1 MGLGGRQGVQ
11 AAPNKVRFLWLTS
24 PLAGPTWVTHEHSAK
39 PTFQNS
45 SPAFESSLHWTPS
58 LWTGLSIFGS
68 LQLARCLLNWEL
80 SSGENLLSTKM
91 AELLRMRMLSSYLA
105 ASSRSSTKLP
115 LCCPE
120 LWFGA
125 RLLSHWH
132 IYGGRPIGI
141 KDAQSFSWPNNL
153 IRANLKSRSIID
165 NRLLFYPAFNEIRH
179 HTNKTCNKSVQFQA
193 RII

>member
-1 MGLGGRQGVQ
+1 MSFTRKLAVTRTDQSSCGEKGDQSRFTGGADVGLGGRQGVQ

-115 LCCPE
+115 LSGALVWRPPTKSLTH
-120 LWFGA
+120 LW
-125 RLLSHWH
+125 W
-132 IYGGRPIGI
+132 
-141 KDAQSFSWPNNL
+141 K
-153 IRANLKSRSIID
+153 ANSL
-165 NRLLFYPAFNEIRH
+165 P
-179 HTNKTCNKSVQFQA
+179 
-193 RII
+193 